1 MTSER
6 TKARTIGEAMGLRP
20 LEPVVLKFFNQRELL
35 LGLFQPGSE
44 EAAAMKTIMAA
55 ATSANPPR
63 CFRCSTETPIPDM
76 AITGRSASNGP
87 IGFVL
92 VLCRDCVSATEDI
105 RADVVAALGE
115 TEIET
120 SILPS

>member
-1 MTSER
+1 MA
-6 TKARTIGEAMGLRP
+6 ARTVGESMGLRP
-20 LEPVVLKFFNQRELL
+20 LEAVVLKFFSPMELL

-44 EAAAMKTIMAA
+44 EAVAMETIMMA
-55 ATSANPPR
+55 ATSLNPPR
-63 CFRCSTETPIPDM
+63 CLLCSTDTPFPDM

-87 IGFVL
+87 IGFVA
-92 VLCRDCVSATEDI
+92 VLCRGCTSATEDI

-120 SILPS
+120 SNLQC